1 MVRELL
7 KRKIKETIGIVAFS
21 MEQQHAIEDALSM
34 LAREDKEFGTLLEEA
49 FNRQEN
55 DQFAG
60 LFVKNLENVQ
70 GDERDIIIMSICY
83 GYDRQRKM
91 LMNFGPVNRKGGEK
105 RLNVI
110 FSRSKQHMAVIS
122 SIKHTDIKNDY
133 NEGANYLKLFLQY
146 AEEVSNGNMKGA
158 RSILDK
164 LILKKGHYPA
174 QVQQGIVTQQIK
186 KQLEEK
192 GYDVHVQVGQSD
204 FKCSLAV
211 KLKQD
216 DLNYALAILIDDDKH
231 FSNDNIIEQ
240 YFQRPAIL
248 KEIGWRQISVF
259 TKDWLHD
266 PEKVMSAIVKALHGQ
281 KDHTAEFYN
290 SQLAASLSINTK
302 NGYDEL
308 NFQRLVIEE
317 SEASKFWEIATD
329 QQRLIIRSGRVG
341 AKGQT
346 IVKRYPSKEAA
357 EKEKQKLL
365 KERMEK
371 GYREY

>member
-1 MVRELL
+1 M
-7 KRKIKETIGIVAFS
+7 
-21 MEQQHAIEDALSM
+21 
-34 LAREDKEFGTLLEEA
+34 
-49 FNRQEN
+49 
-55 DQFAG
+55 
-60 LFVKNLENVQ
+60 
-70 GDERDIIIMSICY
+70 
-83 GYDRQRKM
+83 
-91 LMNFGPVNRKGGEK
+91 
-105 RLNVI
+105 
-110 FSRSKQHMAVIS
+110 
-122 SIKHTDIKNDY
+122 
-133 NEGANYLKLFLQY
+133 
-146 AEEVSNGNMKGA
+146 
-158 RSILDK
+158 
-164 LILKKGHYPA
+164 
-174 QVQQGIVTQQIK
+174 
-186 KQLEEK
+186 
-192 GYDVHVQVGQSD
+192 
-204 FKCSLAV
+204 
-211 KLKQD
+211 KQD